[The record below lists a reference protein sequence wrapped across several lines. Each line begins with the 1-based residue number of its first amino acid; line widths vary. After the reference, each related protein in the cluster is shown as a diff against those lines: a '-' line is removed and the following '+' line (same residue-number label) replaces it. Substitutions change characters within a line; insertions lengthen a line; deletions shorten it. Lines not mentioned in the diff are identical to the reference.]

1 MADTQHITLQ
11 IVSHRVALNIVPE
24 QEPLYRN
31 AAHKINELY
40 QKYQK
45 VYPNMP
51 VEQLWSYV
59 ALALAVNLQS
69 DARDKN
75 IGPIIDK
82 VRELNQLIEETLNKE

>member
-1 MADTQHITLQ
+1 
-11 IVSHRVALNIVPE
+11 
-24 QEPLYRN
+24 
-31 AAHKINELY
+31 
-40 QKYQK
+40 
-45 VYPNMP
+45 MP
-51 VEQLWSYV
+51 VEQLWIYV

>member
-51 VEQLWSYV
+51 VEQL
-59 ALALAVNLQS
+59 
-69 DARDKN
+69 
-75 IGPIIDK
+75 
-82 VRELNQLIEETLNKE
+82 